1 MSLSRLVLG
10 TLTLSEIF
18 QSSCNQS
25 RRLHLLQE
33 ATHTFS
39 LRNTLP
45 RRHGCSQHTGQ
56 QEDRSQPSPPKGV
69 LGVEQATHALI
80 GEVLFYSCPT
90 TQPSCQSSRS
100 AHVPRASKANTSNTE
115 KNNSQPTLAVSQP
128 SPVPLGPHCR
138 HYCQKRFPQNE
149 FQYEIAKDLFPL
161 AWENHD
167 VCP

>member
-10 TLTLSEIF
+10 TLTLSAIF

-45 RRHGCSQHTGQ
+45 RRHGCSQHTRQ
-56 QEDRSQPSPPKGV
+56 QEDRSQPSPDFGCRTSNTC
-69 LGVEQATHALI
+69 LNW
-80 GEVLFYSCPT
+80 EVLFYSCPT

-161 AWENHD
+161 AWENID